1 MLASPRGCLSR
12 QRGRCCEDDDTS
24 AVTATACVER
34 VAGHQ
39 VDAVWALS
47 AGRSSLTWVAQVGEE
62 RWVARIPIEDSGR
75 RITDQ
80 AEGAIGRYLNSL
92 GYPVADWTIV
102 DNNGTM
108 CSVAR
113 EVPGV
118 PAEYDRAWSDDFGR
132 QLADVLADLHEMPAE
147 GFGPLADDQNS
158 VRGLSEDRVHGIT
171 DRWFHARI
179 WPFDDSSLDD
189 HPITDLAPGI
199 ARIATT
205 LAGDIEAAGAGATGV
220 VHSDLHREHLL
231 VDRDGSLTGV
241 LDFGDA
247 FIGSIAWDFAL
258 VNWYYGRANAA
269 VVARHHPAG
278 SDVLDQGVTLSVAAG
293 LYKVAKNPDDPAVIP
308 RLRCC
313 LESA

>member
-1 MLASPRGCLSR
+1 M
-12 QRGRCCEDDDTS
+12 
-24 AVTATACVER
+24 ATECVER

-47 AGRSSLTWVAQVGEE
+47 TGRSSLAWVAQVGEE
-62 RWVARIPIEDSGR
+62 RWVARVPVKDSGR
-75 RITDQ
+75 RITYQ
-80 AEGAIGRYLNSL
+80 AEVAIGRYLNSL
-92 GYPVADWTIV
+92 GHPVADWTIV
-102 DNNGTM
+102 NNDGTM

-118 PAEYDRAWSDDFGR
+118 PADYNRAWSDDFGR
-132 QLADVLADLHEMPAE
+132 QLAGVLADLHAMPAE
-147 GFGPLADDQNS
+147 GFGPLADDQQS
-158 VRGLSEDRVHGIT
+158 IRGLSDDRVHGIV
-171 DRWFHARI
+171 DRWCHARV

-189 HPITDLAPGI
+189 HPIVELAPEI
-199 ARIATT
+199 ANAVST
-205 LAGDIEAAGAGATGV
+205 LAGDIEAADTGSTGV

-231 VDRDGSLTGV
+231 IGRDGSLTGV

-258 VNWYYGRANAA
+258 LNWYYGKANAA

-278 SDVLDQGVTLSVAAG
+278 SDALDQGVTLSVAVG
-293 LYKVAKNPDDPAVIP
+293 LYKVAKNPNDPAMIP
-308 RLRCC
+308 RLRNC